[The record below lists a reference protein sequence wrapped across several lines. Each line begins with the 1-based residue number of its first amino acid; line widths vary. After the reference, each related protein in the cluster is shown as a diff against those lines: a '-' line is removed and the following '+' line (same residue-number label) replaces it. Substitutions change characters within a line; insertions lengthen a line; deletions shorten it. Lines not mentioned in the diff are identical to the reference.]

1 MIQVRIS
8 PAQERQLEKELK
20 AIADKS
26 RMGIAET
33 VAVIGSSV
41 AKELAS
47 KIQPWGLSK
56 KVGAKYERNILL
68 QVQRAARWANYK
80 GTEGDIASVH
90 AQYRNRRGSVSVRP
104 PDKFQPKS
112 KVIPKTE
119 KQAYAATKQ
128 ANAGI
133 AKAGWI
139 SAAKDIDSPL
149 LKNRKG
155 KLLKI
160 SVAPWI
166 DRHVG
171 KGNGYAKMIR
181 RAWLSSTVLLTNTVS
196 YAYDFGSNKSNV
208 QKAINQ
214 GYKNAIKHAQKIL
227 KSLK

>member
-20 AIADKS
+20 RVAEKS

-80 GTEGDIASVH
+80 GTEGDIESVH
-90 AQYRNRRGSVSVRP
+90 SQYRNRRGSVSVRP
-104 PDKFQPKS
+104 PNKFQPKS
-112 KVIPKTE
+112 KVIPETE

-139 SAAKDIDSPL
+139 TAGEDIKSPL
-149 LKNRKG
+149 LKNKKG
-155 KLLKI
+155 GAHKI

-166 DRHVG
+166 RRHTG
-171 KGNGYAKMIR
+171 KNGFARMIR
-181 RAWLSSTVLLTNTVS
+181 RQWLSSTVLLTNTVS
-196 YAYDFGSNKSNV
+196 YAYDFGNNKSNV

-227 KSLK
+227 KLLK